1 MIAEE
6 ELANKHGLPIPTI
19 SISRDTLIYTIINLM
34 KHSVPFFKSY
44 IFTHV
49 AKRSLNENELTQI
62 FVEQLDIQLRK
73 LDYPFGV
80 KTQYQDIYYR
90 SSGFSDFYFHPIE
103 EGKSTA
109 SIFSV
114 ESKRLLVSTTKNR
127 EKEYVIG
134 AKENGGIERYK
145 IEKHGKG
152 LLECG
157 ILGFVEK
164 EDFYFWV
171 KNVNS
176 WITDLAKSDVTWNK
190 DEVLKELENQIEYM
204 YLNSPVHATTSRKML
219 HHIWINI
226 CSKT

>member
-6 ELANKHGLPIPTI
+6 EFANKHNPSIPEI
-19 SISRDTLIYTIINLM
+19 SISRNNLIYTLINSM
-34 KHSVPFFKSY
+34 KQSVPFFKSY
-44 IFTHV
+44 ILTHV
-49 AKRSLNENELTQI
+49 TKESLNENEFTQI

-80 KTQYQDIYYR
+80 KTQYQDIYYG

-114 ESKRLLVSTTKNR
+114 ESKRLFVSTTKDR

-134 AKENGGIERYK
+134 AKKNGGIERYK

-152 LLECG
+152 LSECG
-157 ILGFVEK
+157 MLGFIEK
-164 EDFYFWV
+164 EDFYFWI
-171 KNVNS
+171 KNINS

-190 DEVLKELENQIEYM
+190 DEVVKELENQMEYM
-204 YLNSPVHATTSRKML
+204 YLNSLIHTTTTRKML